1 MPKKGPKTGPAKW
14 NQTYR
19 TADPA
24 RAKQQQTGA
33 YIRKILRQLRKPGE
47 KPASVWYQSA
57 ATLATKQSTVDCLVA
72 GLVGWTISWV
82 RRPDGVLCGTLCT
95 RSVPAAGPAAATVD
109 SPEQTGPTHTRWDSP
124 ASAKE
129 SPIRQREQEQLS
141 PTLSDPTSSSSSS
154 SDDDD
159 GDDFLPPSL
168 LVAGGQSS
176 LQLVLEDSDS
186 SLAST
191 QPFVESDSSQTSTQP
206 FVESDS
212 SQASTQPFVESD
224 SSQASTQPF
233 VESDSSQASTQP
245 FVESDAAPEEEGD
258 SEYLSSQASTQPM
271 DDDMYPIRKFFP
283 FMTQKNEAQKN
294 EASEEE
300 VVEPMQEGGTNEN
313 RPYKQPRGRPPK
325 GKTWNAATGKWEG
338 GMSLAMEQQ
347 DVPDLEVGDDKQ
359 AFHKRPCG
367 RAPKGKAWCTK
378 TGAWVNNE
386 PPPNLTDPDRPWTQM
401 KTKETQWGR
410 ASKSPGVREVWSVN
424 VGLRFSACVYK
435 PYNYLGVF
443 KSEASAYDAY
453 CEACRK
459 ANRRPKTVKLKIGKG
474 STPRVTKADNY
485 ENGMDKLQ
493 LCLDAINSG
502 KCCCPGKYPDG
513 LKCKRCEPHEVR
525 LFAHFM
531 L

>member
-1 MPKKGPKTGPAKW
+1 MPESCGEPAGGGSGAFSTVWSFILTLFGAVFAQDRMPKKGPKTGPAKW

-33 YIRKILRQLRKPGE
+33 YIRKILRQLRQPGL
-47 KPASVWYQSA
+47 KPASVWYQSP
-57 ATLATKQSTVDCLVA
+57 ATLATKQSAVDCLVA

-82 RRPDGVLCGTLCT
+82 QRPDGVLCGTLCT
-95 RSVPAAGPAAATVD
+95 RSVPAAATVD
-109 SPEQTGPTHTRWDSP
+109 SPERTGPTHTRWDSP

-154 SDDDD
+154 SSSSDDDD

-186 SLAST
+186 SLA
-191 QPFVESDSSQTSTQP
+191 STQP

-271 DDDMYPIRKFFP
+271 DDDMYPIRQFFP
-283 FMTQKNEAQKN
+283 FLTQKNEAQKN

-325 GKTWNAATGKWEG
+325 GKTWNAATVLSTIL
-338 GMSLAMEQQ
+338 MVLI
-347 DVPDLEVGDDKQ
+347 
-359 AFHKRPCG
+359 
-367 RAPKGKAWCTK
+367 
-378 TGAWVNNE
+378 
-386 PPPNLTDPDRPWTQM
+386 
-401 KTKETQWGR
+401 
-410 ASKSPGVREVWSVN
+410 
-424 VGLRFSACVYK
+424 
-435 PYNYLGVF
+435 PYCFLV
-443 KSEASAYDAY
+443 
-453 CEACRK
+453 
-459 ANRRPKTVKLKIGKG
+459 L
-474 STPRVTKADNY
+474 
-485 ENGMDKLQ
+485 
-493 LCLDAINSG
+493 
-502 KCCCPGKYPDG
+502 
-513 LKCKRCEPHEVR
+513 
-525 LFAHFM
+525 
-531 L
+531 